1 MRGGPC
7 EASADAAA
15 QMLELAALGPWF
27 SVCPRPAAAA
37 SPRAFYKC
45 KDRVD
50 TEVRSYK
57 VIWGV
62 GVEME

>member
-27 SVCPRPAAAA
+27 SMCPRPAAAA
-37 SPRAFYKC
+37 SPRAFTNAKIGL
-45 KDRVD
+45 
-50 TEVRSYK
+50 T
-57 VIWGV
+57 
-62 GVEME
+62 